1 MLKPARERNGRAV
14 DEARP
19 SCGSPRRS
27 AIAAGAWLKVNALVE
42 ESSMAQDVKKRDPFP
57 ETTRRVARLFRV
69 LVLGGA
75 VIAAACATV
84 PAGDTGSPDG
94 GQGDGGVQ
102 GW

>member
-1 MLKPARERNGRAV
+1 MLKPARERNRRAV

-27 AIAAGAWLKVNALVE
+27 AVAAGAWRKVNAVGE
-42 ESSMAQDVKKRDPFP
+42 ESSMVQDVRKRDLGPD
-57 ETTRRVARLFRV
+57 TARRMARLFRV

-84 PAGDTGSPDG
+84 QSGDTGSPDG

>member
-1 MLKPARERNGRAV
+1 MV
-14 DEARP
+14 
-19 SCGSPRRS
+19 
-27 AIAAGAWLKVNALVE
+27 
-42 ESSMAQDVKKRDPFP
+42 QDVKKRDPGP
-57 ETTRRVARLFRV
+57 DTARRVSRLFRV

-84 PAGDTGSPDG
+84 QGGDTGSPDG

>member
-1 MLKPARERNGRAV
+1 MV
-14 DEARP
+14 
-19 SCGSPRRS
+19 
-27 AIAAGAWLKVNALVE
+27 
-42 ESSMAQDVKKRDPFP
+42 QDVKVKKRDLGP